1 MLNYQQYGLIE
12 ETQQGFSHI
21 WGKFMGHNGSLTLG
35 LLALAYRNPSVT
47 RRRLWGWLCQ
57 H

>member
-21 WGKFMGHNGSLTLG
+21 WGKFMGHLNSPVLG
-35 LLALAYRNPSVT
+35 LLALAYRNPRVS
-47 RRRLWGWLCQ
+47 RRRLWDWIAE
-57 H
+57 